1 MGRSEE
7 LQSIDCPVALAQN
20 ILAGKWKLVV
30 VWRLKDGVMRFG
42 ELQRSIPGIKQS
54 SLTQQLRELE
64 QDGVIHREVYTQIPP
79 KVEYSLTD
87 IGRQLIDVLYSF
99 GAWGAEYKKQCLKS
113 GSETAG
119 H

>member
-1 MGRSEE
+1 MERTNE
-7 LQSIDCPVALAQN
+7 LCLIDCPVSLAQN
-20 ILAGKWKLVV
+20 ILAGKWKLIV
-30 VWRLKDGVMRFG
+30 VWRLKEGAMRFG

-64 QDGVIHREVYTQIPP
+64 RDGIIHREIYKQIPP

-87 IGRQLIDVLYSF
+87 IGTALIKVLYSF
-99 GAWGAEYKKQCLKS
+99 GAWGREYKKNFL
-113 GSETAG
+113 GG